1 MAKFESQEEYNQW
14 CEDIISKI
22 YYSNIAMNNEGIK
35 EAVMDIASKLHIPEG
50 ECLYDGGEI
59 GSTDGKQRSGELWI
73 DHLMVTKVNAN
84 DNFASDDYALAA

>member
-1 MAKFESQEEYNQW
+1 LIQDERYLDVGAVPTTSTIRAFTMAKFESKEEYNQW

-35 EAVMDIASKLHIPEG
+35 EAVMEIASKLHIPEG

-59 GSTDGKQRSGELWI
+59 GSTGVCSGE
-73 DHLMVTKVNAN
+73 
-84 DNFASDDYALAA
+84 

>member
-1 MAKFESQEEYNQW
+1 LKTELDGGAIPPASTIRTFIMAKFESKEEYNQW

-59 GSTDGKQRSGELWI
+59 GSTGK
-73 DHLMVTKVNAN
+73 
-84 DNFASDDYALAA
+84 

>member
-1 MAKFESQEEYNQW
+1 MAKFESKEEYNQW

-50 ECLYDGGEI
+50 ECLYDGGET
-59 GSTDGKQRSGELWI
+59 GSTGVDQRSGELWI
-73 DHLMVTKVNAN
+73 DHLIGH
-84 DNFASDDYALAA
+84 

>member
-1 MAKFESQEEYNQW
+1 LKGRLDLGAVPNASTIRTFIMAKFESKEEYNQW

-50 ECLYDGGEI
+50 ECLYDGGET
-59 GSTDGKQRSGELWI
+59 GSTGVD
-73 DHLMVTKVNAN
+73 
-84 DNFASDDYALAA
+84 